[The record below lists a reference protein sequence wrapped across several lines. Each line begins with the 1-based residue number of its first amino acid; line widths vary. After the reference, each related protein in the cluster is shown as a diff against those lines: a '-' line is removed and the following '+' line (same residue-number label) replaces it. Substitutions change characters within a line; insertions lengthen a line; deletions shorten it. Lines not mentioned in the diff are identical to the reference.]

1 MKTMIID
8 NFLPNADWLVNYST
22 SLEFRRRGEGEYF
35 EGERSGELHAE
46 RKQMT
51 GSICRRII
59 EEYYG
64 IKDFNYNA
72 DLYFHKTSEVDLQDP
87 QWLHDRIH
95 TDKGMIAGLIY
106 LTKDAPLDCGT
117 QTYHNSLKPDI
128 VMGNRYNRLVVY
140 PCEKEHS
147 AMNYFNTRLVLLF
160 WLNGLEKN

>member
-46 RKQMT
+46 RKQ
-51 GSICRRII
+51 
-59 EEYYG
+59 

-72 DLYFHKTSEVDLQDP
+72 DLYFHKTSEVDLQDS

-106 LTKDAPLDCGT
+106 LTKNAPLDCGT

>member
-46 RKQMT
+46 RKQMA
-51 GSICRRII
+51 GSICRGII

-72 DLYFHKTSEVDLQDP
+72 DVQDILEEHQKKMELYEPSQ
-87 QWLHDRIH
+87 
-95 TDKGMIAGLIY
+95 
-106 LTKDAPLDCGT
+106 
-117 QTYHNSLKPDI
+117 
-128 VMGNRYNRLVVY
+128 RYR
-140 PCEKEHS
+140 CII
-147 AMNYFNTRLVLLF
+147 
-160 WLNGLEKN
+160 